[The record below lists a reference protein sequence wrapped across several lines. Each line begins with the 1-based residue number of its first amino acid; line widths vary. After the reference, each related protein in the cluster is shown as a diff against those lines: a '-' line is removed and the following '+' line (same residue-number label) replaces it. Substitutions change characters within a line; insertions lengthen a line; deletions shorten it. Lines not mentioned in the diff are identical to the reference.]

1 MKLIY
6 VRTMLPIVEVG
17 CLNRR
22 ALGVLFAV
30 LFLVMAGFS
39 ILFPVLPH
47 YARQVGATEAQ
58 WGWIVA
64 AYSFMQFVF
73 SPYWGGLSD
82 RIGRKR
88 VLLAGL
94 AGYVATFLALAFAST
109 LLQVFVVRAL
119 SGALTAATLPTAMA
133 YVGDNTTKEQRAKG
147 MGVLGAAMG
156 LGVIFGPMIGAFL
169 SHFGMA
175 VPFLASAG
183 SGAVT
188 FALALVLLPESRP
201 VYSGPRPSRWAMM
214 RGQMGA
220 LNLVSFSASFVI
232 AAFEATFALF
242 IYDRFAMGQMAQ
254 GYLFGVIGVASA
266 FMQGAL
272 VHRLMKRVGDEPVVT
287 AGLALIGL
295 GSALIIAAWSPAAL
309 YGLVIVYGLAHGMVR
324 PAVATL
330 VSKRAT
336 QQGVAIGAMDAM
348 DSMGR
353 VVGPV
358 VAGAAYTHVGPS
370 SPYWIG
376 AVVALLAMVA
386 FWRVAPAVE
395 AEQPS

>member
-1 MKLIY
+1 
-6 VRTMLPIVEVG
+6 
-17 CLNRR
+17 
-22 ALGVLFAV
+22 
-30 LFLVMAGFS
+30 
-39 ILFPVLPH
+39 
-47 YARQVGATEAQ
+47 
-58 WGWIVA
+58 
-64 AYSFMQFVF
+64 
-73 SPYWGGLSD
+73 
-82 RIGRKR
+82 
-88 VLLAGL
+88 
-94 AGYVATFLALAFAST
+94 TFLALAFAST

-133 YVGDNTTKEQRAKG
+133 YVGDNTTREQRAKG

-169 SHFGMA
+169 SSFGLS

-188 FALALVLLPESRP
+188 FVLALTLLPESRP

-220 LNLVSFSASFVI
+220 LNLVSFAASFVI

-242 IYDRFAMGQMAQ
+242 IFDRFAMGQMAQ

-272 VHRLMKRVGDEPVVT
+272 VHRLMKKHGDEPIVT

-295 GSALIIAAWSPAAL
+295 GSALVVAAWSPAAL
-309 YGLVIVYGLAHGMVR
+309 YALVIVYGLAHGMVR

-353 VVGPV
+353 VMGPV
-358 VAGAAYTHVGPS
+358 VAGAAYTHVGAT

-376 AVVALLAMVA
+376 AVVALLAMAA
-386 FWRVAPAVE
+386 FWRVAPVASE
-395 AEQPS
+395 AEQTS

>member
-1 MKLIY
+1 MRDGYLHTT
-6 VRTMLPIVEVG
+6 VFPG
-17 CLNRR
+17 GGDLNRR
-22 ALGVLFAV
+22 ALAVLSAV
-30 LFLVMAGFS
+30 LFLVMTGFS

-47 YARQVGATEAQ
+47 YARQVGASEAQ

-64 AYSFMQFVF
+64 AYSFMQFLF
-73 SPYWGGLSD
+73 SPYWGALSD
-82 RIGRKR
+82 RVGRKR

-94 AGYVATFLALAFAST
+94 AGYVATFLALAFAHT

-133 YVGDNTTKEQRAKG
+133 YVGDNTTKEERAKG

-169 SHFGMA
+169 SHISLA
-175 VPFLASAG
+175 TPFLASAG

-188 FALALVLLPESRP
+188 FLLALTFLPESRP
-201 VYSGPRPSRWAMM
+201 VYTGPRPSRWALI

-220 LNLVSFSASFVI
+220 LNLVSFCTSFLI
-232 AAFEATFALF
+232 AGFEATFALF
-242 IYDRFAMGQMAQ
+242 IYDRFAMGQMSQ
-254 GYLFGVIGVASA
+254 GYLFGVIGIGSA
-266 FMQGAL
+266 VMQGA
-272 VHRLMKRVGDEPVVT
+272 VAHRFMKRFGDEAAVVGGM
-287 AGLALIGL
+287 GLIAFGL
-295 GSALIIAAWSPAAL
+295 VLVIAAWNPSSL
-309 YGLVIVYGLAHGMVR
+309 YPLVLVYGFGHGMVR

-330 VSKRAT
+330 VSKRAV

-353 VVGPV
+353 VVGPII
-358 VAGAAYTHVGPS
+358 AGFAYGHFGMT

-376 AVVALLAMVA
+376 VAVVLAAMVA
-386 FWRVAPAVE
+386 FLNIRPSQEAPE
-395 AEQPS
+395 AS

>member
-1 MKLIY
+1 
-6 VRTMLPIVEVG
+6 V
-17 CLNRR
+17 NRK
-22 ALGVLFAV
+22 ALGILFTI
-30 LFLVMAGFS
+30 LFLVMTGFS

-58 WGWIVA
+58 WGWVVA

-73 SPYWGGLSD
+73 SPYWGSLSD
-82 RIGRKR
+82 RVGRKW

-94 AGYVATFLALAFAST
+94 AGYVATFLALAFAKT
-109 LLQVFVVRAL
+109 LLSVFIIRAL

-133 YVGDNTTKEQRAKG
+133 YVGDNTTTADRAKG

-169 SHFGMA
+169 SQISMST
-175 VPFLASAG
+175 PFLASAA

-188 FALALVLLPESRP
+188 FVLALALLPESRP
-201 VYSGPRPSRWAMM
+201 AYTGARASRWEMI

-220 LNLVSFSASFVI
+220 LNLVSFSVSAVI
-232 AAFEATFALF
+232 AGFEATFALF
-242 IYDRFAMGQMAQ
+242 ILDRFAMGQMAQ
-254 GYLFGVIGVASA
+254 GYLFGLIGVAA
-266 FMQGAL
+266 AVMQGGIS
-272 VHRLMKRVGDEPVVT
+272 HRFMKKHGDEQAVSGGMLLLAAGMLLVVV
-287 AGLALIGL
+287 
-295 GSALIIAAWSPAAL
+295 AWSSASL
-309 YGLVIVYGLAHGMVR
+309 YWLVPVYGLGFGLVK

-336 QQGVAIGAMDAM
+336 RQGAAIGAMDAM

-353 VVGPV
+353 VVGPI
-358 VAGAAYTHVGPS
+358 VAGVAYGRFGAT

-376 AVVALLAMVA
+376 AVVVLLTLVA
-386 FWRVAPAVE
+386 FRSVGPAPKP
-395 AEQPS
+395 EQA